1 MPHGALFILLSF
13 EVPVGQWPWNRL
25 DSTVGAGA
33 ISLGG
38 HTHRVTFLWL
48 GLSEFFQCPILR
60 AVEFPTRPGLSACF
74 GGRLSKPRNFRYLV
88 ADACAEAGPL
98 EVLCAG

>member
-1 MPHGALFILLSF
+1 MVPCSFCFPLKSPWASGLGIHLILLW
-13 EVPVGQWPWNRL
+13 ELGP
-25 DSTVGAGA
+25 
-33 ISLGG
+33 SLWGG

-74 GGRLSKPRNFRYLV
+74 GGRLYKPRNFRYLV
-88 ADACAEAGPL
+88 ADARAEAGPL
-98 EVLCAG
+98 EALCAG